1 MKLIKEKEKEKEN
14 ESKIYAQISE
24 YLQTQKHKIGQ
35 DKEEW
40 MSKKAERDLVNKD
53 LNKKLEGN
61 IRSKTDK
68 IKHLNENIENYNK
81 KLDDIK
87 HEDNV
92 YLA

>member
-14 ESKIYAQISE
+14 EAKIYSQISE
-24 YLQTQKHKIGQ
+24 YLQSQKHKIGQ

-40 MSKKAERDLVNKD
+40 MAQKAERDLVNKD

-68 IKHLNENIENYNK
+68 IKNLNDNIESYNK
-81 KLDDIK
+81 KLDGIK